1 MAEEKVVNLRVDDN
15 IPATVNNL
23 KQLKK
28 ELKATA
34 AGSAE
39 FNKISQQI
47 RDMDDAIKDASAS
60 SDDFAG
66 FLENASGPV
75 GMLGGAIRGA
85 EKTFSSFNG
94 ALKASIIGLIVGLVA
109 GLVEAFQNN
118 EKAVKKF
125 QPVMQKM
132 EQIFNGVYTVIE
144 PLFDILINLA
154 VEALPIVAKS
164 FSVVYSAVTAVFQS
178 IGALGG
184 AIKKLIGGDFSGA
197 WDDAKKSV
205 IGFAKNYDDAN
216 KRFESGSKELTK
228 SQKEE
233 LAKRKEDEKKHQ
245 DELQLKRDE
254 AAKIKKAKEDEDAKI
269 KTQKEDEAFQ
279 DESNLISEQLKAT
292 KLGFD
297 EQRNLVNNDEKLK
310 LEDRLAFLK
319 QINLDELKSIEDHNK
334 AIADLETK
342 YTLDAQTRAAVT
354 EQQKLDLA
362 KKRELDDITRITN
375 NADERFNLTNLLN
388 SKYDALQ
395 LELDTQ
401 KEQDALKKKEDANLL
416 IANKIDTDF
425 ALRIA
430 AVQAREDAENSII
443 FKSEDEKTAYQAANV
458 EARKKIAVDEK
469 NHKLAIYEMIATAAL
484 QASEIVGKET
494 AAGKTL
500 AIAGATINTY
510 LGITKALAGPF
521 PFNLVA
527 AATVGAAGFKA
538 IKNILAV
545 QVPSGGGGGA
555 GASAGGGSVS
565 QAPVS
570 AAPQFNVVGTSG
582 SLANQVQSV
591 TKVQEPIKAYVVSKD
606 VTSAQSL
613 DRNIIK
619 AATIA

>member
-118 EKAVKKF
+118 EKAVKKL
-125 QPVMQKM
+125 QPIMQKM

-144 PLFDILINLA
+144 PLFDILINLS

-178 IGALGG
+178 IGALGS

-205 IGFAKNYDDAN
+205 TGFANNYDDAN

-245 DELQLKRDE
+245 DELQIKRDE

-269 KTQKEDEAFQ
+269 KKQKEDEDFQ
-279 DESNLISEQLKAT
+279 YESNLISEQLKAT
-292 KLGFD
+292 KLGFE
-297 EQRNLVNNDEKLK
+297 EQRNLVNNDKKLK
-310 LEDRLAFLK
+310 LEDKLAFLK

-334 AIADLETK
+334 AIANLENK
-342 YTLDAQTRAAVT
+342 YVVDAQTRAAVT
-354 EQQKLDLA
+354 DQQKLDLA
-362 KKRELDDITRITN
+362 KQRELDEIDKITN
-375 NADERFNLTNLLN
+375 TEAEKANLISLLN
-388 SKYDALQ
+388 SKYNDEQLSLDAKLQ
-395 LELDTQ
+395 KDKTDLEKAETDARIKIAQ
-401 KEQDALKKKEDANLL
+401 KEANE
-416 IANKIDTDF
+416 KIQL
-425 ALRIA
+425 A
-430 AVQAREDAENSII
+430 
-443 FKSEDEKTAYQAANV
+443 QAAS
-458 EARKKIAVDEK
+458 DS
-469 NHKLAIYEMIATAAL
+469 LGL
-484 QASEIVGKET
+484 LSEVAGKQT
-494 AAGKTL
+494 AAGKAL
-500 AIAGATINTY
+500 AIAQALINTY
-510 LGITKALAGPF
+510 LGISQGVKLGFPAAIPAVLAAS
-521 PFNLVA
+521 V
-527 AATVGAAGFKA
+527 TGFKA
-538 IKNILAV
+538 VKNIMAV
-545 QVPSGGGGGA
+545 QVPNSGGGGGA
-555 GASAGGGSVS
+555 AGATSAS
-565 QAPVS
+565 PVS

>member
-66 FLENASGPV
+66 FLESASGPV

-125 QPVMQKM
+125 QPIMQKM

-178 IGALGG
+178 IGALGS

-205 IGFAKNYDDAN
+205 TGFAKNYDDAN

-254 AAKIKKAKEDEDAKI
+254 AAKIKKAKDDEDAKI
-269 KTQKEDEAFQ
+269 KKQKEDEAFQ
-279 DESNLISEQLKAT
+279 AESNLISEQLKAT
-292 KLGFD
+292 KLGFE
-297 EQRNLVNNDEKLK
+297 EQRNLVNNDKKLK

-319 QINLDELKSIEDHNK
+319 QINLDELKSIEEHNK
-334 AIADLETK
+334 AIADLENK
-342 YTLDAQTRAAVT
+342 YVVNAQTREAVT

-362 KKRELDDITRITN
+362 KQRELDEIDKITN
-375 NADERFNLTNLLN
+375 TEAERANLISLLN
-388 SKYDALQ
+388 SKYNDEQLSLDAKLQ
-395 LELDTQ
+395 KDKTDLEKANT
-401 KEQDALKKKEDANLL
+401 DARIKIAQEEAN
-416 IANKIDTDF
+416 AKIQL
-425 ALRIA
+425 A
-430 AVQAREDAENSII
+430 
-443 FKSEDEKTAYQAANV
+443 QAAS
-458 EARKKIAVDEK
+458 DS
-469 NHKLAIYEMIATAAL
+469 LGL
-484 QASEIVGKET
+484 LSEVAGKQT
-494 AAGKTL
+494 AAGKAL
-500 AIAGATINTY
+500 AIAQALINTY
-510 LGITKALAGPF
+510 LGISQGVKLGFPAAIPAVLAAS
-521 PFNLVA
+521 V
-527 AATVGAAGFKA
+527 TGFKA
-538 IKNILAV
+538 VKNIMAV
-545 QVPSGGGGGA
+545 QVPNGGGGGA
-555 GASAGGGSVS
+555 AGVTSA
-565 QAPVS
+565 APVS